1 MRYLLLL
8 KMILMFQT
16 PGSPIDAFSNS
27 LSDHLQIKKQRV
39 LHGQLNNEDNRD
51 LILLSDDE
59 LDEATLAEIEA
70 GKPSNWMVI
79 QRVRVEY
86 SFSISI

>member
-1 MRYLLLL
+1 
-8 KMILMFQT
+8 MILMFQT